1 MQIYNEQLIH
11 KKIDNIFKDLKKQC
25 FEIIDIHSDKSVA
38 SKMIVDAVSS
48 ETSVRSKTLF
58 TDMSAKISEKRLSS
72 SIFEDPE
79 RRSRFYEAN
88 IRGEVLKKYKFRIK
102 NIDTFQYKEL
112 NRLYSSISV
121 SAGTTS
127 LGVILK
133 YAFKTNVNIPIL
145 VIISSTV
152 PVFFI
157 SYFTV
162 LPKMNEKFFRKA
174 VEDFLSESKKEFIL
188 WFDEIERYYN
198 QEIDNLVD
206 SFWIGGLIW
215 VI

>member
-206 SFWIGGLIW
+206 SF
-215 VI
+215 